1 MKGKFITFEGPE
13 GVGKSHQIKRLEKY
27 LTEKGI
33 KYYFTREPGGTEI
46 SEQIRKIILD
56 KNNAKMCDECE
67 ALLYASARAQLIKEE
82 ILPRLERGELV
93 FCDRYIDSSYAYQAY
108 ARGLGYDYIKSINS
122 YAVENCMPDYTVFLN
137 LTPEQAF
144 KRKGGV
150 DASDRLELSGMD
162 FHKKVYEGYLA
173 VASKEPDRFLVIDAS
188 GERDQTHQKIINALK
203 GVGVIC

>member
-13 GVGKSHQIKRLEKY
+13 GVGKSHQIKRLEQY
-27 LTEKGI
+27 LTEKNI
-33 KYYFTREPGGTEI
+33 KYYFTREPGGTAI

-56 KNNAKMCDECE
+56 KNNAEMCDECE

-122 YAVENCMPDYTVFLN
+122 YAVENCMPDYTIFLN

-203 GVGVIC
+203 SVGVIC